1 MQSAAALALRD
12 SILRLRRD
20 GVFVAVPLHSV
31 NQGPM
36 GPHVV
41 GSYEVWVPK
50 ESFADVFGYLAL
62 NRGELR

>member
-1 MQSAAALALRD
+1 M
-12 SILRLRRD
+12 
-20 GVFVAVPLHSV
+20 PLHSV